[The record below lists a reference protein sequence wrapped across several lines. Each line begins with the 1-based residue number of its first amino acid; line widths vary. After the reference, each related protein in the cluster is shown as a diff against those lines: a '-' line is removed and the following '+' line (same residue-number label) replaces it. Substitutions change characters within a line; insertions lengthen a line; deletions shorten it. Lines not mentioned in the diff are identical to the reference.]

1 MRGGKSSAATL
12 SFSLFLALQYLKPK
26 RSYFSVITIISVVG
40 VMLGVAVLVIVL
52 SVMTGFDDLWRE
64 KILSFNSHLIVSTR
78 AGLDSPSELAARVR
92 ALPGVTGAAPFIEGP
107 VVLQRDG
114 RIFTP
119 IMRGVD
125 SALEPQVSII
135 PTSIV
140 SGAFTLRHNQVL
152 LGADL
157 ARRIG
162 VRVGDRLTISSPRSF
177 MSREEL
183 VLPEEMTVTGLFEVD
198 MWEYDS
204 GFAIVSLATAREL
217 FGLEAQAQ
225 ALRVMTRDPF
235 RAGETAELLH
245 KELGQDFEVTTWMQQ
260 NRQLFSALRVEKN
273 MMFFL
278 LIFITIVAAFGITNT
293 LITVTVQKTREI
305 GLLKAVGFPS
315 GAIMRIFLWLGWIEG
330 VLGAGLG
337 TGLGLLTLRYRN
349 DLLRWLSTTFHLE
362 LFPKELYRLS
372 EIPAHTAVWDVVG
385 VAGAVIII
393 CTIAGL
399 APAWRAARLDPVQ
412 ALRHE

>member
-1 MRGGKSSAATL
+1 MTGGRSSAPTL
-12 SFSLFLALQYLKPK
+12 SFALFLALQYLKPK

-64 KILSFNSHLIVSTR
+64 KILSFNSHLTVFARGGIEAPT
-78 AGLDSPSELAARVR
+78 ELAARVR
-92 ALPGVTGAAPFIEGP
+92 AFPGVSGAAPFIEGP
-107 VVLQRDG
+107 VVLQRG
-114 RIFTP
+114 GQIYTP
-119 IMRGVD
+119 ILRGVD
-125 SALEPQVSII
+125 AVLEPQVSTIPASII
-135 PTSIV
+135 
-140 SGAFTLRHNQVL
+140 SGAFELRHNQVL
-152 LGADL
+152 LGVDL

-162 VRVGDRLTISSPRSF
+162 VNVGDRITVSSPRSF

-183 VLPEEMTVTGLFEVD
+183 VLPEEMTITGLFEVD

-217 FGLEAQAQ
+217 FGLEARAQ
-225 ALRVMTRDPF
+225 ALRVMTSDPF
-235 RAGETAELLH
+235 RAGETAAQLH
-245 KELGQDFEVTTWMQQ
+245 KELGAGFEIITWMQQ

-315 GAIMRIFLWLGWIEG
+315 GVIMRIFLWLGLIEG
-330 VLGAGLG
+330 ILGAGLG
-337 TGLGLLTLRYRN
+337 TSLGLVTLRYRN
-349 DLLRWLSTTFHLE
+349 DLLRWLSTTFNLE

-372 EIPAHTAVWDVVG
+372 EIPAHTAFMDVAV
-385 VAGAVIII
+385 VAGSVVVI

-399 APAWRAARLDPVQ
+399 IPAWRAARLDPVQ